1 MTKLVLQLFCLL
13 HFCHLASC
21 WHVHI
26 ARLFVCDFACS
37 FAFLHWI
44 CHCLLALFFA
54 IVLFIA
60 WLLFLCQIAHIC
72 IFCFSAGFCISNLLV
87 LGGFLSLYVH
97 FFCVLNLPYV
107 YDHAD
112 LIALHCYCCCYC
124 FFGSFR
130 VFAFFAWKMQC
141 FAWFVLAY
149 FDSSQLLF
157 RGYVRYNFSI
167 CTQHPQTPQL
177 CHHFPLHD
185 PPWSPRSSLM
195 TLCIF
200 WALLFIVKHV
210 IQSHLG
216 LFPPRFPVPPRPRT
230 LLHPFEPIRTHPET
244 FVLFFFYFFAK
255 HDVRG
260 NFPGHR
266 AQILPCTTNFLFVRL
281 VFVLPIPPAP
291 QSTHANPSAPIYIHL
306 YPFAPQIPMYICII
320 YINLNE
326 K

>member
-130 VFAFFAWKMQC
+130 VFVFLHGKCNVLHDLCWLILTLLSFYFVDMCATILAYAHNIPKPRNFATISPSMILPGHHDHPWWHSAFFGRC
-141 FAWFVLAY
+141 Y
-149 FDSSQLLF
+149 
-157 RGYVRYNFSI
+157 
-167 CTQHPQTPQL
+167 
-177 CHHFPLHD
+177 
-185 PPWSPRSSLM
+185 SL
-195 TLCIF
+195 
-200 WALLFIVKHV
+200 
-210 IQSHLG
+210 
-216 LFPPRFPVPPRPRT
+216 
-230 LLHPFEPIRTHPET
+230 
-244 FVLFFFYFFAK
+244 
-255 HDVRG
+255 
-260 NFPGHR
+260 
-266 AQILPCTTNFLFVRL
+266 
-281 VFVLPIPPAP
+281 
-291 QSTHANPSAPIYIHL
+291 
-306 YPFAPQIPMYICII
+306 
-320 YINLNE
+320 
-326 K
+326 